1 MEVAAVRNDREMA
14 AAAIPADPLCSLGRI
29 LFALPIVA
37 FGLLHVALGDLGTRF
52 APAPEGM
59 PGRGIAAYALG
70 LVLIGIGLA
79 IVFDMR
85 ARTAALAL
93 AGLIALSLLFFYV
106 PRIAAR
112 PGFGGSWTNPAKYFA
127 ILSGA
132 LLIAEGDRGV
142 TVARFFLSL
151 FFVLGGIQ
159 HFIYESFV
167 VTLIPTWIPGHV
179 FWSRFAGVALLAAGL
194 GLWYPKTARLAGLL
208 AGVMIFLWFLI
219 LHMPRA
225 LASQD
230 PMEWSG
236 VFESLAMSGIAFMLA
251 GSGSRRDR
259 IGSSGRI

>member
-132 LLIAEGDRGV
+132 LLIAV